1 MLTHIAQLVSIFKPS
16 LIDLLIPDI
25 TVAFTTPPE
34 MIQVFLL
41 VMERHEGKTEI
52 RHPIGSWKC
61 RALRRISN
69 ICNLVG

>member
-25 TVAFTTPPE
+25 TVALTTLPE

-41 VMERHEGKTEI
+41 VMERREGKTEI
-52 RHPIGSWKC
+52 RHHFGLWKC
-61 RALRRISN
+61 RA
-69 ICNLVG
+69 